1 MRTNIDLDE
10 DLLKEFKSLSK
21 SKTKRE
27 AVNKALEEGIR
38 MYKRRELMK
47 MEGKIVWEGD
57 LAEMRTY
64 DPWKG

>member
-27 AVNKALEEGIR
+27 AVNKALEESIR
-38 MYKRRELMK
+38 VYRIRELMK
-47 MEGKIVWEGD
+47 LEGKVVWEGN
-57 LAEMRTY
+57 LEEMRTY
-64 DPWKG
+64 DPWEQ